1 MIQNSKLEKL
11 VDKSS
16 VEAVDQA
23 LKEKEAAIKK
33 AEQEVSSAAF
43 REKKARRDAKQ
54 EVETIKKK
62 SREKVRKSED
72 TAFVCFITALLS
84 LFLALA
90 KNEVLIEDVVL
101 AVTVSFGLLVQFAE
115 WWISPGE
122 TIYDS
127 SGVGH
132 VVVCGTGEA
141 WFERIMALGLIFVG
155 IIIVGVLGY
164 YFCEEYKKQWNY
176 ASVLILAITMSVLIT
191 VGDIIRSVLPV
202 NLIFLFAA
210 VIVITTELRKKIR
223 S

>member
-101 AVTVSFGLLVQFAE
+101 AVTFGLLVQFAE

-127 SGVGH
+127 SGGA
-132 VVVCGTGEA
+132 CGC
-141 WFERIMALGLIFVG
+141 L
-155 IIIVGVLGY
+155 
-164 YFCEEYKKQWNY
+164 WNRRGM
-176 ASVLILAITMSVLIT
+176 V
-191 VGDIIRSVLPV
+191 
-202 NLIFLFAA
+202 
-210 VIVITTELRKKIR
+210 
-223 S
+223 